1 MAPKLCEGWASLGG
15 LNMPW
20 VPYDPVVYCD
30 VGPVMLDTLDDMRL
44 EGDVDMITLVAS
56 SNLFSRIRLHI
67 KRSSSFGILSI

>member
-1 MAPKLCEGWASLGG
+1 
-15 LNMPW
+15 
-20 VPYDPVVYCD
+20 
-30 VGPVMLDTLDDMRL
+30 MLDTLDDIRL